1 MKTLKTLAVL
11 LLLACTILSFK
22 PIDDW
27 TMVATEN
34 CKIYFPH
41 QPTDQSGTV
50 NTAKGNLKLNIYS
63 YNAATNNGD
72 DNLAYILTET
82 EYPDSL
88 INSGNN
94 NELDAFFK
102 NSIDGIVNNF
112 HGKLVNESKTAIQG
126 FPGRQVKLD
135 IQQGKSVMNIRLYL
149 VKNRLYMLEIV
160 TAADKDDNSSI
171 EKFMNSFELIDSVN
185 VEPRS

>member
-11 LLLACTILSFK
+11 LFLACTILSFK

-63 YNAATNNGD
+63 YNAATKNGD

-82 EYPDSL
+82 E
-88 INSGNN
+88 
-94 NELDAFFK
+94 
-102 NSIDGIVNNF
+102 
-112 HGKLVNESKTAIQG
+112 
-126 FPGRQVKLD
+126 
-135 IQQGKSVMNIRLYL
+135 
-149 VKNRLYMLEIV
+149 
-160 TAADKDDNSSI
+160 
-171 EKFMNSFELIDSVN
+171 
-185 VEPRS
+185 

>member
-1 MKTLKTLAVL
+1 MKTFKIFAGL
-11 LLLACTILSFK
+11 LLLACSLLSFV
-22 PIDDW
+22 PVDEWI
-27 TMVATEN
+27 MVATEN

-50 NTAKGNLKLNIYS
+50 NTSKGNLKVNIYS
-63 YNAATNNGD
+63 YNVATNIGD

-88 INSGNN
+88 INSDNKD
-94 NELDAFFK
+94 ELDAFFK
-102 NSIDGIVNNF
+102 NSIDGILNNF
-112 HGKLVNESKTAIQG
+112 HGKLVSESQTAIQG

-160 TAADKDDNSSI
+160 TTADKDHNTSI
-171 EKFMNSFELIDSVN
+171 QKFMNSFEIRNADGDD
-185 VEPRS
+185 